1 MTKEQL
7 AAIALSVKGPEA
19 AKYAAV
25 TKFGA
30 KVVVSEVD
38 VKSSQG
44 SDTFVHPYVL
54 ISGATTIIREDQNL
68 VSAYNMWAQGFTK
81 VDHLKYLPEDG
92 EGLDLLVVLKSVG
105 EMVAHTTAG
114 GRVTTRR
121 ELEVVDQSG
130 SSVCATLWGQCDPHV
145 SLMHG
150 MAVAVKDAPKR

>member
-54 ISGATTIIREDQNL
+54 ISGATTIIRED
-68 VSAYNMWAQGFTK
+68 
-81 VDHLKYLPEDG
+81 
-92 EGLDLLVVLKSVG
+92 
-105 EMVAHTTAG
+105 
-114 GRVTTRR
+114 
-121 ELEVVDQSG
+121 
-130 SSVCATLWGQCDPHV
+130 
-145 SLMHG
+145 
-150 MAVAVKDAPKR
+150 